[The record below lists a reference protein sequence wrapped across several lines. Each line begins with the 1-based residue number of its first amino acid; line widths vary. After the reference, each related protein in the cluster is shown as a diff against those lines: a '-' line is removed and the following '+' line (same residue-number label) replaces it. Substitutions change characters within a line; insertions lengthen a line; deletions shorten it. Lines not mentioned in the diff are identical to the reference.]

1 MTATRT
7 SRIELRTDPERERR
21 IRYAAEI
28 QHQSVS
34 SFVLDAAAARAE
46 AVIASASATVVPAD
60 YFDRLWAALDAPT
73 VPNEALTR
81 RAASGR
87 NVEQR

>member
-1 MTATRT
+1 M
-7 SRIELRTDPERERR
+7 
-21 IRYAAEI
+21 
-28 QHQSVS
+28 
-34 SFVLDAAAARAE
+34 LDAAAARAE
-46 AVIASASATVVPAD
+46 DVIAAASATVVPSD
-60 YFDRLWAALDAPT
+60 YFDQMWAALNAPA